1 MLTNP
6 GFTFFGI
13 SGEHKIVPT
22 NQTDLPTWGPN
33 YTEAIICTY
42 DGKLVKVYDNGP
54 GFGFSDESVAM
65 KFAAI
70 DVNEPQQI
78 FAIKMACLAP
88 CVNLVIFA
96 MTTSSLKKIRIVF
109 QKLFR
114 LSLIKKE
121 FGYSRLKEIS
131 FA

>member
-42 DGKLVKVYDNGP
+42 DGKLG
-54 GFGFSDESVAM
+54 
-65 KFAAI
+65 
-70 DVNEPQQI
+70 
-78 FAIKMACLAP
+78 
-88 CVNLVIFA
+88 
-96 MTTSSLKKIRIVF
+96 
-109 QKLFR
+109 
-114 LSLIKKE
+114 
-121 FGYSRLKEIS
+121 KEIGR
-131 FA
+131 AHV